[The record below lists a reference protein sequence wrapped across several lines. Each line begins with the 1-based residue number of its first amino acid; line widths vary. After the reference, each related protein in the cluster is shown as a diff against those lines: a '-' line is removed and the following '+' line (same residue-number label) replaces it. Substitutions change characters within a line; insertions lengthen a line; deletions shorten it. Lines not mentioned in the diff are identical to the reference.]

1 MAVYLRDI
9 TQAYT
14 QSKTHLQR
22 LILAYLLEQIRH
34 QYPKN
39 TIMVVLKPLYGIAE
53 AGTHWWATYSKYYK
67 EKLLMTT
74 STFNPCFLIITTGT
88 PFRIISIQTNNTIIL
103 GDNQFL
109 ALKEDKLVKANLMA
123 KLKEK
128 LNLITL
134 LLFNK
139 YILSLN
145 KGSIALYQKG

>member
-34 QYPKN
+34 QYPKD
-39 TIMVVLKPLYGIAE
+39 TIIVVLKPLYGI
-53 AGTHWWATYSKYYK
+53 TKTRTYWWATYSKHHK

-74 STFNPCFLIITTGT
+74 SIFNPCFLITTTGT
-88 PFRIISIQTNNTIIL
+88 PFRIIGIQTNDTIIL
-103 GDNQFL
+103 GNNKFL
-109 ALKEDKLVKANLMA
+109 ALKENELIKANLIA
-123 KLKEK
+123 KPKEK
-128 LNLITL
+128 LNLIIL

-139 YILSLN
+139 CILFLN
-145 KGSIALYQKG
+145 KDFIILC